1 MYADSP
7 RARNIDRSL
16 RDQRRSRFG
25 SFRVSVVVARPPSAE
40 RVVLISRANRVEL
53 FRLAKEPTASMQA
66 STALQL
72 IGRLDRLDASLLN
85 PRGGSRQGG
94 LFALVSVKGVGHPI
108 TNESE
113 RSEKGEPRRQ
123 G

>member
-72 IGRLDRLDASLLN
+72 GDLIGWTQVCSIREAGRGKEVSLHWSL
-85 PRGGSRQGG
+85 
-94 LFALVSVKGVGHPI
+94 
-108 TNESE
+108 
-113 RSEKGEPRRQ
+113 
-123 G
+123 